1 MFKKIFIIIVT
12 ELTTSFMFKK
22 IKNIKKKIKLA
33 KIWAVVFA
41 LIFIALIVN
50 SICLT
55 YKVVKLEN
63 RIEQKK

>member
-1 MFKKIFIIIVT
+1 MIKKIFVILVT

-33 KIWAVVFA
+33 KVWVIIFA
-41 LIFIALIVN
+41 IIFIALIAN

-55 YKVVKLEN
+55 YKIIQLEN
-63 RIEQKK
+63 QIEKLK